1 MQDHRHSVAL
11 FLLLAA
17 APAQAEK
24 AAAVKIVP
32 HEDRQ
37 RIEVLVDGKPFTE
50 YRYTA
55 DVKKPVLFPL
65 RTAEGAIITRG
76 WPLEPR
82 GEEPTDHPHHIGF
95 WFNYGDVDGADFW
108 GNSVSVKDG
117 SKKGTIV
124 HRKVR
129 SARGDELV
137 TESDW
142 MMPDGKRALAEETT
156 FKFGGGPGRR
166 VVDRVAKLTAT
177 TAGAEVSM
185 PDTKEGTLGLRLC
198 SRLEHPSDKNP
209 KGTGHYRSSE
219 GVEGEAVW
227 GTRARWLML
236 TGTTEDGKPVTVA
249 LFDHPRNPGF
259 PTYWHARTWGLFAA
273 NPLGQKALSK
283 GKETLNFKIP
293 AKGSAT
299 FAYRLL
305 ILSRQAKPEEIE
317 AEYRAFTAA
326 AAPR

>member
-227 GTRARWLML
+227 GNAGPL
-236 TGTTEDGKPVTVA
+236 A
-249 LFDHPRNPGF
+249 
-259 PTYWHARTWGLFAA
+259 HAHRHHRG
-273 NPLGQKALSK
+273 
-283 GKETLNFKIP
+283 
-293 AKGSAT
+293 
-299 FAYRLL
+299 
-305 ILSRQAKPEEIE
+305 RQAGHRGALRSPAQPRLPHLLARAHLGPLRRQSPR
-317 AEYRAFTAA
+317 AEGAVEGEGDAELQDPRQGIGHVCLPAA
-326 AAPR
+326 DPLAPGQA